1 MPMSTT
7 AIVMLSLL
15 LVLLVGVIVYAVALH
30 HKSKSNFG
38 DGLPGVVV
46 GGFIV
51 ILLQIGCLMG
61 LVVSADLSHIPS
73 GTYTASDTELAY
85 SPGSIDPTDVTV
97 DGKSAS
103 VDAIQVDTSLKEPLV
118 VVKEDKVTILVPSR
132 DYFAS
137 ETKSGQ

>member
-1 MPMSTT
+1 MSTQ
-7 AIVMLSLL
+7 AILSLTYL
-15 LVLLVGVIVYAVALH
+15 GAVLAALVIAALVIKTKYEAAGLEAANRGAAVLLVFAIPIFFLIFLVIQ
-30 HKSKSNFG
+30 
-38 DGLPGVVV
+38 DE
-46 GGFIV
+46 
-51 ILLQIGCLMG
+51 
-61 LVVSADLSHIPS
+61 LSDIPN
-73 GTYTASDTELAY
+73 GTYPASDAVLAY

-137 ETKSGQ
+137 DAKSGQ